1 MVTVRCFESKKRFCV
16 KYIGKSEMKFPLKKY
31 LFHVIMLD
39 LVRQFLSLNSLTLF
53 SYRRFWSKT
62 Y

>member
-1 MVTVRCFESKKRFCV
+1 MVTVRCIESKKRFLCEM
-16 KYIGKSEMKFPLKKY
+16 YSEMRNEISFKKY

-53 SYRRFWSKT
+53 LYRRFWRS
-62 Y
+62 